1 MAKAQPCSADQA
13 FGPEVKGQPRGF
25 PLSRG
30 HPLVSHLQ
38 CKYQPYTGMPAAAWA
53 GDEHAIQPILR
64 TTLRKGNWFGVSEEE
79 GKLVQGVLGV

>member
-1 MAKAQPCSADQA
+1 MAKAQPRSADQA
-13 FGPEVKGQPRGF
+13 LGPKVKGKLRGF
-25 PLSRG
+25 QLSRG

-53 GDEHAIQPILR
+53 GDKHAIQPILR
-64 TTLRKGNWFGVSEEE
+64 TTLRKGNWSGVSEEE